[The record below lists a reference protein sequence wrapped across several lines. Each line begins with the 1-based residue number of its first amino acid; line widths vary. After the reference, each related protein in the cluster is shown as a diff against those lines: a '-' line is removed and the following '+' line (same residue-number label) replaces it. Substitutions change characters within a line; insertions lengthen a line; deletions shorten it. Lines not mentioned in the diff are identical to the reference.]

1 MVVRTARGADEV
13 DRALELRRRVFS
25 VEQGVSERAD
35 RDGRDDEA
43 IHLIALDDGALLGTC
58 RVLVRGRVAAL
69 GRLAVAADDRLR
81 GIGGAVLAGAEGAA
95 RDAGAARVT
104 LHAQLE
110 AEGFYTRNGYV
121 RRGAAFVEQGIAHV
135 SMEKP
140 IA

>member
-1 MVVRTARGADEV
+1 MVVRRARGAEEIA
-13 DRALELRRRVFS
+13 RALELRRRVFS

-58 RVLVRGRVAAL
+58 RVLVRGQVAAV
-69 GRLAVAADDRLR
+69 GRLAVAAEDRRR
-81 GIGGAVLAGAEGAA
+81 GIGAAVLAAAEGAA
-95 RDAGAARVT
+95 REAGAARVT
-104 LHAQLE
+104 LHAQLD
-110 AEGFYTRNGYV
+110 AEGFYTRSGYA
-121 RRGAAFVEQGIAHV
+121 RSGAPFVEQGIDHV